1 MGGGGEKKPGQY
13 MGWWGSLGSPPQKGI
28 VTYGLSNNRQRA
40 LAGTTHAA
48 IFNTYRRTKGQ
59 ILFWAI
65 PMLIGYETMQWAQ
78 ERYESLQPSSPR
90 GLHPRSAA
98 AAAASSQRRHN
109 TASLKLPSL
118 PRFHPANFPSQHS
131 SLTNTPATGPNSPQ
145 PPTSPMAQQKLYSEA
160 QKQLYLYQR
169 ETIAAAGRSS
179 ARERPVSPRLD
190 PLGSPGP
197 VTPFELE
204 GQEGYLHAGAHGA
217 GHHDARSKEL
227 VEKLVEEE
235 VRRNASMAQQSH
247 QSPSS
252 FPVL

>member
-1 MGGGGEKKPGQY
+1 MPTHFPP
-13 MGWWGSLGSPPQKGI
+13 SHTAAPLPSPDRFARSKLPTTASSTTSSPSRRSCSHFATSKMPSPRASPAMRPSSP
-28 VTYGLSNNRQRA
+28 LSPRFDS
-40 LAGTTHAA
+40 G
-48 IFNTYRRTKGQ
+48 
-59 ILFWAI
+59 
-65 PMLIGYETMQWAQ
+65 P
-78 ERYESLQPSSPR
+78 RYESLQPSSPR